1 MKTLL
6 TILAAVAL
14 VGCGDNQ
21 KQLPLKQ
28 TRDDPKFSVE
38 LHIVPEDKIK
48 QQCEAL
54 GVEYTADGCNAFNTE
69 TKTCVI
75 YVMPQRY
82 QEDAQRLQII
92 GHEIWHCRYGAWH
105 D

>member
-6 TILAAVAL
+6 TILFLIAL
-14 VGCGDNQ
+14 VGCDNQ
-21 KQLPLKQ
+21 PQPLKQ

-38 LHIVPEDKIK
+38 LQIVPENKI
-48 QQCEAL
+48 QETCAAL
-54 GVEYTADGCNAFNTE
+54 GVEYTANGCNAFNTS

-82 QEDAQRLQII
+82 QEDTQRLAII
-92 GHEIWHCRYGAWH
+92 GHEVWHCRYGAWH